1 MKHLL
6 FALLFLSG
14 LVGAEPSTSKDA
26 LPVKG
31 KFYYTLD
38 DEARIFVNGTETL
51 HLTRGAG
58 QSKDISLKAGDRV
71 TMQLKNVGGEK
82 FLRLL
87 FVAEDRSV
95 MLPIIRNSFKCLPD
109 PEAKDF
115 TEADWQRYPKFAK
128 EISDKKTET
137 FPFKSRAD
145 YLWGD
150 ADVCAIGSI
159 LKREMF
165 IPLPRR

>member
-109 PEAKDF
+109 PEAKDHRSGL
-115 TEADWQRYPKFAK
+115 AALP
-128 EISDKKTET
+128 EIRE
-137 FPFKSRAD
+137 
-145 YLWGD
+145 GD
-150 ADVCAIGSI
+150 IRQKDGNISVQEPG
-159 LKREMF
+159 
-165 IPLPRR
+165 

>member
-1 MKHLL
+1 MKHLFL
-6 FALLFLSG
+6 LASIIFAGLLH
-14 LVGAEPSTSKDA
+14 AQTRKEEPP
-26 LPVKG
+26 LKG

-38 DEARIFVNGTETL
+38 DEARVFVNGVESL

-58 QSKDISLKAGDRV
+58 ESKEITLKAGDRV
-71 TMQLKNVGGEK
+71 AMQLKNVGGEK

-87 FVAEDRSV
+87 FITADRSV
-95 MLPIIRNSFKCLPD
+95 MLPITRQSFKCLPD

-115 TEADWQRYPKFAK
+115 ELADWQRYPKFAK

-150 ADVCAIGSI
+150 ADVCAIGGV
-159 LKREMF
+159 LKKEMF
-165 IPLPRR
+165 VPVPRR